1 MVAAK
6 NSGRR
11 WQKMD
16 KNKLDLEI
24 LKDDFQLHNRTEGK
38 SEKTVLWYNEVLDLF
53 IRWLKDT
60 EEPTNIG
67 SVDEHLVRLFVLY
80 LQSRQCHGHK
90 PSTHTINNR
99 VRALRAFFHW
109 LYERGYTKADLLAR
123 LRPPRTSELLI
134 ELLEDQEIAGLFA
147 NLDQDTAPGARD
159 AAILALM
166 LDAGLRLSEIV
177 DLLEGNV
184 HIQEAYLKVVGKGN
198 KERLVP
204 MGDLSRRLLARYY
217 SYFRPQPVQRSI
229 EQFFLSLDG
238 FPLTGKAIQS
248 MINRLARKSGIPRLH
263 PHLCRHTYAT
273 NFLIGGGNVL
283 LLKQYL
289 GHTSL
294 KMVDHYVH
302 LASKRAAIMARNFSP
317 LDSVNVRGLR
327 TQDGRRAA
335 LGKMGK
341 GRKLSLIRGRGQ
353 DGSLGAMDRAERA
366 RFGQGA
372 KRPFGAASA
381 KRTR

>member
-16 KNKLDLEI
+16 KNKLDLQI

-38 SEKTVLWYNEVLDLF
+38 SEKTVLWYNEVLHLF

-67 SVDEHLVRLFVLY
+67 SVDEHKVRLFVLY
-80 LQSRQCHGHK
+80 LHSRQCHGHK

-99 VRALRAFFHW
+99 LRALRAFFHW

-134 ELLEDQEIAGLFA
+134 ELEDQEIAWLFSH
-147 NLDQDTAPGARD
+147 LDQDTAPGARD
-159 AAILALM
+159 AAILALI

-177 DLLEGNV
+177 DLLEANV

-204 MGDLSRRLLARYY
+204 MGHLSRKLLARYY
-217 SYFRPQPVQRSI
+217 SYFRPQPAQRST

-248 MINRLARKSGIPRLH
+248 M
-263 PHLCRHTYAT
+263 T
-273 NFLIGGGNVL
+273 L
-283 LLKQYL
+283 L
-289 GHTSL
+289 
-294 KMVDHYVH
+294 
-302 LASKRAAIMARNFSP
+302 F
-317 LDSVNVRGLR
+317 
-327 TQDGRRAA
+327 
-335 LGKMGK
+335 
-341 GRKLSLIRGRGQ
+341 
-353 DGSLGAMDRAERA
+353 
-366 RFGQGA
+366 
-372 KRPFGAASA
+372 
-381 KRTR
+381 